1 MTLATLTIS
10 QLWGL
15 AFGAFAVWILVVGI
29 VLDNRIAASRK
40 RRRERQAALR
50 SGAILT
56 GKGGA
61 V

>member
-1 MTLATLTIS
+1 MSDTLSTV
-10 QLWGL
+10 WGI
-15 AFGAFAVWILVVGI
+15 AFMALSGCILVAGI
-29 VLDNRIAASRK
+29 VLDIRIAASR

-61 V
+61 A

>member
-1 MTLATLTIS
+1 MTLAMTIS
-10 QLWGL
+10 QVWGL
-15 AFGAFAVWILVVGI
+15 AFLALSGGILVCGI
-29 VLDNRIAASRK
+29 VLDIRIAASK

-50 SGAILT
+50 SGRILT

>member
-15 AFGAFAVWILVVGI
+15 AFGALAGGMLVCGI
-29 VLDNRIAASRK
+29 VLDIRIAASR
-40 RRRERQAALR
+40 RRRERQAAAR

-61 V
+61 A

>member
-1 MTLATLTIS
+1 MTIAMTIS
-10 QLWGL
+10 QVWGFAFMAL
-15 AFGAFAVWILVVGI
+15 AVGILVCGI
-29 VLDNRIAASRK
+29 IIDIRIAASK

-56 GKGGA
+56 GRKGGG

>member
-15 AFGAFAVWILVVGI
+15 AFLALAGGMLVCGS
-29 VLDNRIAASRK
+29 VLDIRIAASR
-40 RRRERQAALR
+40 RRREQQAAAR
-50 SGAILT
+50 SGEILT

-61 V
+61 E

>member
-15 AFGAFAVWILVVGI
+15 AFGAFAVLILVAGV
-29 VLDNRIAASRK
+29 VLDARIKASK
-40 RRRERQAALR
+40 RSREGQAAIK

-61 V
+61 E